1 MQNNKIVLC
10 FREGEPFLFNFNT
23 KTFLELC
30 IDYESTIVQIKEMIE
45 EQNKR
50 PQMNEVWN
58 MLAKT
63 IDGCNSYSPNKSF
76 RTKSNINSFESRFTR
91 EINDFLSSKFERSLL
106 KDGNYKNWLYQ
117 NSFIIRKSHF
127 N

>member
-1 MQNNKIVLC
+1 MGNIVLLDDLTINKIAA
-10 FREGEPFLFNFNT
+10 GEVIERPA
-23 KTFLELC
+23 
-30 IDYESTIVQIKEMIE
+30 SVIKEMIE
-45 EQNKR
+45 KQNKR

-63 IDGCNSYSPNKSF
+63 IDGCEYFSPNKSF
-76 RTKSNINSFESRFTR
+76 RTKPNINSFESRFTR
-91 EINDFLSSKFERSLL
+91 EINDFLSSKFERPLL

>member
-10 FREGEPFLFNFNT
+10 FREGEPFLFNFRT
-23 KTFLELC
+23 KTLLKLC
-30 IDYESTIVQIKEMIE
+30 IDYESAIAQIKEMIE
-45 EQNKR
+45 KQNKR
-50 PQMNEVWN
+50 PQMNEIWN

-63 IDGCNSYSPNKSF
+63 IEGCDFYSPNKSF
-76 RTKSNINSFESRFTR
+76 RTKPNINSFESRFTT
-91 EINDFLSSKFERSLL
+91 EINDFLNSKFEKPLL
-106 KDGNYKNWLYQ
+106 KNSKYKKWLYQ

>member
-10 FREGEPFLFNFNT
+10 FREGEPFLFNFRT

-30 IDYESTIVQIKEMIE
+30 IDYESAIAQIKEMIE
-45 EQNKR
+45 KQNKR
-50 PQMNEVWN
+50 PQMNEIWN

-63 IDGCNSYSPNKSF
+63 IEGCDFYSPNKSF
-76 RTKSNINSFESRFTR
+76 RTKPNINSFESRFTI
-91 EINDFLSSKFERSLL
+91 EINDFLNSKFEKPLL
-106 KDGNYKNWLYQ
+106 KDSKYKKWLYQ
-117 NSFIIRKSHF
+117 NSFIIRESNF